1 MMKNFVAYFLL
12 SLFAVSALA
21 QSSQMN
27 VFKGN
32 KAYRNEK
39 YENASELYRQAI
51 EKKSD
56 YDFIARY
63 NLGNSLYKS
72 GDFEGA
78 RNSYAELIN
87 DTLNNNIKSRLYHNI
102 GNTFLKEKKYQESLG
117 AYKNALKFNPNDE
130 DTRYNLSYALQMLKQ
145 QQQQQQNQQN
155 QQNQDKN
162 QDKNQQ
168 NQDKNK
174 DNKQDDKKD
183 DKQNK
188 DNKQDQQKN
197 DQQKQDQ
204 QNQQNQINPSQAE
217 QMLKALQNKEKQ
229 TQREINAKPV
239 KKGQGAGETYKDW

>member
-188 DNKQDQQKN
+188 DNKQNQQKN

>member
-1 MMKNFVAYFLL
+1 MKNFVAYFLL

-78 RNSYAELIN
+78 RNSYAELID

-102 GNTFLKEKKYQESLG
+102 GNTFLKEKKYQESVG
-117 AYKNALKFNPNDE
+117 AYKNALKYNPNDE
-130 DTRYNLSYALQMLKQ
+130 DTRYNLSYALQMLKQQ

-197 DQQKQDQ
+197 DQQ
-204 QNQQNQINPSQAE
+204 NQQNQINPSQAE